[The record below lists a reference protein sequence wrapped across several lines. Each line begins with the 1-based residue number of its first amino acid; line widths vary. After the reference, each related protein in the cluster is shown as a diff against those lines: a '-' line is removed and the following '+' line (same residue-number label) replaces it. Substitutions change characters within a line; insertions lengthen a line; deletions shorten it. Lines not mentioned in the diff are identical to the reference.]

1 MLERTG
7 LVRFDPW
14 ISYLLLIGLALLAL
28 HLVEK
33 PAQQQLR
40 RWMGV
45 TPASKERKV
54 ELASADK
61 DGP

>member
-1 MLERTG
+1 
-7 LVRFDPW
+7 V
-14 ISYLLLIGLALLAL
+14 LAL

-33 PAQQQLR
+33 PAQKLLR

-45 TPASKERKV
+45 QTVVKERRIA
-54 ELASADK
+54 LASADK